1 MSRFGIQP
9 GHDVIVR
16 QGRATAAVARC
27 IEVVPIHLQRAL
39 TGVISPSWEVRER
52 LPEFL
57 GVPIEELFTKEA
69 LASEPSNH
77 RKPSRVVSA

>member
-9 GHDVIVR
+9 GHNVIVS
-16 QGRATAAVARC
+16 QGRSAAAVARC
-27 IEVVPIHLQRAL
+27 IEVVPIHLRRTL
-39 TGVISPSWEVRER
+39 TGVVSPSWGVRER